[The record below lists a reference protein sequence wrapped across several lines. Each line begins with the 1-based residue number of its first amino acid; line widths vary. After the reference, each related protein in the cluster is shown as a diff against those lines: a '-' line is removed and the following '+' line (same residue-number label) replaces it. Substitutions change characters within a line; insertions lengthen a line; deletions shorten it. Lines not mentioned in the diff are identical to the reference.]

1 MLKTL
6 RSSTTYTHYLKSV
19 MNIFINM
26 NIVVS
31 DRMLVCYILYLCE
44 LLAAD
49 NRVKAPRKS
58 HVKDFSIFNQPDE
71 QNYPRL
77 SPQLAL
83 ATFQYLSTCTFFT
96 L

>member
-1 MLKTL
+1 M
-6 RSSTTYTHYLKSV
+6 SV
-19 MNIFINM
+19 CFIA
-26 NIVVS
+26 
-31 DRMLVCYILYLCE
+31 CLYE
-44 LLAAD
+44 LFTAD

-83 ATFQYLSTCTFFT
+83 ATFQYLSTCASCCCVIR
-96 L
+96 LHHIHVLC

>member
-1 MLKTL
+1 MFT
-6 RSSTTYTHYLKSV
+6 
-19 MNIFINM
+19 
-26 NIVVS
+26 
-31 DRMLVCYILYLCE
+31 
-44 LLAAD
+44 AD

-83 ATFQYLSTCTFFT
+83 ATFQYLSTCMLFFYSDWGPIYKKNVRT
-96 L
+96 NLRKLTIKTNLGNLRMIL

>member
-1 MLKTL
+1 M
-6 RSSTTYTHYLKSV
+6 
-19 MNIFINM
+19 
-26 NIVVS
+26 
-31 DRMLVCYILYLCE
+31 CCILLCLCE

-58 HVKDFSIFNQPDE
+58 RVKDFSIFNQPDE

-83 ATFQYLSTCTFFT
+83 ATFQYLSTCAFCRFVIA
-96 L
+96 LRYRRYF